1 MRLLVLS
8 GGNHIIHGKM
18 GAGRPAN
25 QAGARVHFSRY
36 HSSMPLAGLVIKTQS
51 GFFRV
56 HTEEG
61 DFTCQ
66 LRGKVKQRRQSSNLV
81 AIGDR
86 VEISLQPDG
95 TGMIESVAPR
105 TGVLS
110 RRAPGRGG
118 RGSTRQDE
126 GAEQVLVANPE
137 QVVLVFACAQ
147 PAPHLRMLDRFLV
160 VAEANALPAII
171 CANKLD
177 LAGPQAAA
185 EIFGL
190 YDRLGYGV
198 VYTSART
205 GAGVDELRQR
215 LRGKLSVLSGPS
227 GVGKSSLLNALQ
239 PGLGIQARAVS
250 EATYK
255 GRHTTVHS
263 ELLALEGGGY
273 VADTPGIRS
282 LGLWDVEPEELDGY
296 FVDIRPFVGAC
307 EFGDCTHMS
316 EPGCA
321 VRQAV
326 ESGQIAP
333 SRYDSYRR
341 LRAGEG

>member
-1 MRLLVLS
+1 ML
-8 GGNHIIHGKM
+8 
-18 GAGRPAN
+18 P
-25 QAGARVHFSRY
+25 
-36 HSSMPLAGLVIKTQS
+36 GLITKSQS

-56 HTEEG
+56 HTADG

-66 LRGKVKQRRQSSNLV
+66 LRGKLKQRRQSANLA

-105 TGVLS
+105 TRVLS
-110 RRAPGRGG
+110 RRSVSRGG
-118 RGSTRQDE
+118 RGSARQDE
-126 GAEQVLVANPE
+126 GAEQVLVANPD

-160 VAEANALPAII
+160 VAEVNTLPAII

-177 LAGPQAAA
+177 LVGRPAAD
-185 EIFGL
+185 ELFGL
-190 YDRLGYGV
+190 YGRLGYSV
-198 VYTSART
+198 VYTSAKT
-205 GAGVDELRQR
+205 GAGVDDLRQR
-215 LRGKLSVLSGPS
+215 LMGKLSVLSGPS

-239 PGLGIQARAVS
+239 PGLGLLARAVS
-250 EATYK
+250 EATFK

-263 ELLALEGGGY
+263 ELLALEGNAPAHAGALPGGGY

-296 FVDIRPFVGAC
+296 FVDIKPYVGFC
-307 EFGDCTHMS
+307 EFGDCTHVS

-321 VRQAV
+321 VRRAASAG
-326 ESGQIAP
+326 EIAP
-333 SRYDSYRR
+333 SRYESYRR
-341 LRAGEG
+341 LRLGEG